1 MESGSLFNLDN
12 LTRVPSRGGV
22 DMRPTLLRVL
32 TDLYVQKL
40 AHTPDE
46 ERHYTELALRL
57 LDAVDVTTRTAVAA
71 RLSRHLSPPVQVI
84 RRLAADLPAVA
95 EPLRGHPLLQ
105 RGAKSETPAPAK
117 APAVAIAE
125 APISAPATAAT
136 SHAEEIDQAE
146 TPHPAADLNAPIGA
160 DVAVTLNEL
169 FFAADASERRLIVL
183 NLEIVAP
190 LPSGRV
196 ELSGDPAVTQRLE
209 KAALSGNRE
218 EFAQHLAQALQ
229 VPQAQARRIAG
240 DELGEPILI
249 AAKALAMPRDVVYRL
264 LLFVNTAIG
273 HSVERVHA
281 LATLYDEMTTQAA
294 VHMVVIWQA
303 MQTRARRTAQRNIS
317 PLLYNDEPRAR
328 ARTTAATVRRAPAA
342 QRPNTRRDVS

>member
-57 LDAVDVTTRTAVAA
+57 LDAVDVTTRTAVAT
-71 RLSRHLSPPVQVI
+71 RLSPHLSPPVQVI

-105 RGAKSETPAPAK
+105 RGAKSETPATTD
-117 APAVAIAE
+117 
-125 APISAPATAAT
+125 APISAVSVASP

-146 TPHPAADLNAPIGA
+146 APPPAADLNAPIAA
-160 DVAVTLNEL
+160 DIAATLNEL
-169 FFAADASERRLIVL
+169 FFAADAGERRLILL
-183 NLEIVAP
+183 NLEVVAP
-190 LPSGRV
+190 LPSGRAR
-196 ELSGDPAVTQRLE
+196 LSGDPAVTQRLE

-218 EFAQHLAQALQ
+218 EFAKQLAQALQ
-229 VPQAQARRIAG
+229 VPHAQARRVAG
-240 DELGEPILI
+240 DELGEPLLI

-264 LLFVNTAIG
+264 LLFVNAAIG
-273 HSVERVHA
+273 HSVERVHT

-303 MQTRARRTAQRNIS
+303 MQEDTRSGAQHR
-317 PLLYNDEPRAR
+317 PLLYNDEPSAR
-328 ARTTAATVRRAPAA
+328 ARSMAATVRRAPA
-342 QRPNTRRDVS
+342 QRPITRRDVS

>member
-12 LTRVPSRGGV
+12 LTRVPSRGDH

-57 LDAVDVTTRTAVAA
+57 LDAVDVTTRTAVAT
-71 RLSRHLSPPVQVI
+71 RLSPHLSPPVQVI

-105 RGAKSETPAPAK
+105 SGAKSETPAPAK
-117 APAVAIAE
+117 ASVI
-125 APISAPATAAT
+125 ATAASPIST
-136 SHAEEIDQAE
+136 LPTAAISHPEEIDQAGA
-146 TPHPAADLNAPIGA
+146 PPPAADLNAPIGA

-169 FFAADASERRLIVL
+169 FFAADAGERRLIVL
-183 NLEIVAP
+183 NLEVVAP
-190 LPSGRV
+190 LPSGRAR
-196 ELSGDPAVTQRLE
+196 LSVDPAATQRIE

-218 EFAQHLAQALQ
+218 EFAKQLAQALQ
-229 VPQAQARRIAG
+229 VPHAQARRIAG
-240 DELGEPILI
+240 DELGEPLLI

-264 LLFVNTAIG
+264 LLFVNAAIG
-273 HSVERVHA
+273 HSVERVHT

-294 VHMVVIWQA
+294 AHMVVIWQA
-303 MQTRARRTAQRNIS
+303 MQEDVRSGAQHR
-317 PLLYNDEPRAR
+317 PLLYNDEPSAR
-328 ARTTAATVRRAPAA
+328 ARTTAATVRRAPA
-342 QRPNTRRDVS
+342 QRPITRRDAS

>member
-71 RLSRHLSPPVQVI
+71 RLSRHLSPPVEVI
-84 RRLAADLPAVA
+84 RRLAADLPAVT
-95 EPLRGHPLLQ
+95 EPLRGHPLLRQ
-105 RGAKSETPAPAK
+105 GAKSEPPEPAK
-117 APAVAIAE
+117 APAVATTE
-125 APISAPATAAT
+125 APISAAPTASP

-146 TPHPAADLNAPIGA
+146 VPRPAAYLNAPIGA

-169 FFAADASERRLIVL
+169 FFAADAGERRLIVL
-183 NLEIVAP
+183 NLEVVAP
-190 LPSGRV
+190 LPNSRV
-196 ELSGDPAVTQRLE
+196 RLSNDPAVTQRLE

-218 EFAQHLAQALQ
+218 EFTQQLAQALQ
-229 VPQAQARRIAG
+229 VPHAQARRIAG
-240 DELGEPILI
+240 DELGEPLLI

-264 LLFVNTAIG
+264 LLFVNAAIG
-273 HSVERVHA
+273 YSVERVHT

-303 MQTRARRTAQRNIS
+303 MQQDMRSEAQHRS
-317 PLLYNDEPRAR
+317 LLYNDEARAR
-328 ARTTAATVRRAPAA
+328 ARATAATVRRAPA
-342 QRPNTRRDVS
+342 QRPITRRDVS

>member
-95 EPLRGHPLLQ
+95 EPLRAHPLLQ
-105 RGAKSETPAPAK
+105 RGAKSEPPAPAK
-117 APAVAIAE
+117 VPAVAMAE
-125 APISAPATAAT
+125 TPISAPPTAAT
-136 SHAEEIDQAE
+136 LHAEEIDQAKA
-146 TPHPAADLNAPIGA
+146 PHPAADLNAPIGA

-183 NLEIVAP
+183 NLEVVAP
-190 LPSGRV
+190 LPSGHAR
-196 ELSGDPAVTQRLE
+196 LSGDPVVIQRLE

-218 EFAQHLAQALQ
+218 EFAKQLAQALQ
-229 VPQAQARRIAG
+229 VPHTQAHRIAA
-240 DELGEPILI
+240 DELGEPLLI
-249 AAKALAMPRDVVYRL
+249 AAKALAMPRDVLYRL

-273 HSVERVHA
+273 HSVERVGT

-294 VHMVVIWQA
+294 VHMVAIWQA
-303 MQTRARRTAQRNIS
+303 MQQGARSAAQHS

-328 ARTTAATVRRAPAA
+328 ARTTVATVRRAPAA

>member
-57 LDAVDVTTRTAVAA
+57 LDAVDVTTRTSVAA

-105 RGAKSETPAPAK
+105 PGAKFETPAPAK
-117 APAVAIAE
+117 VPAVATAE
-125 APISAPATAAT
+125 TPVPPLPTEATLHAA
-136 SHAEEIDQAE
+136 EIDQAE
-146 TPHPAADLNAPIGA
+146 APPPVADLNAPIDA

-169 FFAADASERRLIVL
+169 FFAADAGERRLIVL
-183 NLEIVAP
+183 NLEVVAP
-190 LPSGRV
+190 LPDGQTGLPR
-196 ELSGDPAVTQRLE
+196 DTAVTQRLE
-209 KAALSGNRE
+209 KAALSGSRE
-218 EFAQHLAQALQ
+218 EFAKQLAQALQ
-229 VPQAQARRIAG
+229 VSHSQARRIAG
-240 DELGEPILI
+240 DELGEPLLI
-249 AAKALAMPRDVVYRL
+249 AAKALAMPRDVLYRL
-264 LLFVNTAIG
+264 LLFVNAAIG
-273 HSVERVHA
+273 HSVERVHT

-303 MQTRARRTAQRNIS
+303 MQQEMRSAAQHR

-328 ARTTAATVRRAPAA
+328 ARTTAATVRRAPA
-342 QRPNTRRDVS
+342 QRPLTRRDVS